1 MSRREEGGCSREIPR
16 SKAEIS
22 GSNHFLNTQMNGLYL
37 LLLQYHIYASIA
49 LLLRLRGSREGGLAQ
64 IFFAAQCMIMEKMM
78 PLLMWMG
85 SRRHELT
92 PPFLLASVP
101 TIFSCSLFRNIS
113 LKADMPRGMGRT
125 HQFQRSTPW
134 KNAMDFP
141 TNDNLLLVFSAGRA
155 FFGLSIF
162 RGHHALIF
170 WFSKYMLIK
179 TVTEKANPLT
189 VRGGQEKGREP
200 GMEK

>member
-1 MSRREEGGCSREIPR
+1 MLRREEGGCSREIPR

-64 IFFAAQCMIMEKMM
+64 IFFAAQHQCMIMEKMM

-125 HQFQRSTPW
+125 HQFQHSTPW
-134 KNAMDFP
+134 KMQWIFRQM
-141 TNDNLLLVFSAGRA
+141 TICYWFLVPAAPSLGFQFLEVIMHW
-155 FFGLSIF
+155 FFGL
-162 RGHHALIF
+162 
-170 WFSKYMLIK
+170 
-179 TVTEKANPLT
+179 ANTCL
-189 VRGGQEKGREP
+189 
-200 GMEK
+200 